1 MKIWYSTLLILSL
14 ALAIP
19 AGAQSIA
26 SEQMFERGKASLESG
41 DTVSAVKRLKIASFG
56 LLNAPHRYANALVYL
71 SVALR
76 RSGDI
81 AGAEKVIEKLV
92 EVEQIKPVLGS
103 LEIPPMIYSDFSKL
117 AANTAERAPAR
128 FAAITLFL
136 KNHAFQTKQREA
148 KLGSGDRN

>member
-1 MKIWYSTLLILSL
+1 MKMWYSTLLVLC
-14 ALAIP
+14 LAIP

-56 LLNAPHRYANALVYL
+56 LLSSPNRYANALVYL

-92 EVEQIKPVLGS
+92 EVEQIKPVLAS
-103 LEIPPMIYSDFSKL
+103 LEIPPMVYSDFSKL
-117 AANTAERAPAR
+117 ATNAALRAPAR

-136 KNHAFQTKQREA
+136 KNHELQTKQRETQ
-148 KLGSGDRN
+148 LGSGDRN